1 MKVTTLKKYA
11 ELIAR
16 RGVNLKKGD
25 EVVVTAEL
33 DQPKFVEY
41 VVEACYKAG
50 AKKVTVDFVHQPLQK
65 LHVKYRSLKTLGKVE
80 D

>member
-25 EVVVTAEL
+25 EVVITAEL
-33 DQPKFVEY
+33 ID
-41 VVEACYKAG
+41 G
-50 AKKVTVDFVHQPLQK
+50 
-65 LHVKYRSLKTLGKVE
+65 G
-80 D
+80 